1 MKKNKVK
8 KLLLVGSIL
17 FFSSTNN
24 IFADTSSATITA
36 SGTVTGTCTVAA
48 SNMVFGTLNQSGTST
63 ATSTVTPTC
72 SNGTVWTITN
82 AADTNNLY
90 LGGSSGTAGGAGGT
104 ILFPITLTSG
114 SAEFTLANAAN
125 GKLTGTGNGSGQAQ
139 TTALTGTAASANGKT
154 AGIYGGSVTLTITY

>member
-24 IFADTSSATITA
+24 IFADTSSGTITA

-48 SNMVFGTLNQSGTST
+48 SNMVFGTLNQSGTTT

-114 SAEFTLANAAN
+114 SAEFTLANAAT

-139 TTALTGTAASANGKT
+139 TTALTGTAASASGKT
-154 AGIYGGSVTLTITY
+154 AGIYGGTVTLTLTY